1 MKVSDLAKNG
11 GEWLRGVGPE
21 SDIVISS
28 RVRLARNLAG
38 FPFLSKTTPEQRNDV
53 AELLRDRIGGARLAE
68 NVVFFDLTECPDLD
82 RQLLVERHLISK
94 HHAEADGS
102 RSVCITPEETLSIML
117 NEEDHLRMQV
127 LRSGLQLDEGWEEI
141 NRVDDLLEQRL
152 DYAFSSKF
160 GYLTACPT
168 NVGTGIR
175 VSVMLHLPALK
186 LTGEMERV
194 LRAARDMKLAIRGLY
209 GEGTEATGDFY
220 QVSNQLTL
228 GKSEREIINN
238 FKNVVIPRIIEY
250 EKAARQTL
258 LTQRE
263 AALDDKIFRALGTL
277 RHARQISSEE
287 TLFLL
292 SAVRLGVNL
301 NRITEVDIRTVN
313 ELFVLSQPAHL
324 QALHGDRLTGEERS
338 IVRANFIRSK
348 LNGH

>member
-1 MKVSDLAKNG
+1 MKVPDLAKSS
-11 GEWLRGVGPE
+11 GEWLRGEGPE
-21 SDIVISS
+21 ADIVIST
-28 RVRLARNLAG
+28 RIRLARNLAG
-38 FPFLSKTTPEQRNDV
+38 RPFLSKATAEQRDEIAAMLRERVSDARV
-53 AELLRDRIGGARLAE
+53 AEDVE
-68 NVVFFDLTECPDLD
+68 FFDLAECPDLE

-94 HHAEADGS
+94 NHAEAEGA
-102 RSVCITPEETLSIML
+102 RSVCITRRETLSIML
-117 NEEDHLRMQV
+117 NEEDHIRMQA
-127 LRSGLQLDEGWEEI
+127 LRCGLQLDECWDDI
-141 NRVDDLLEQRL
+141 NRVDDRIEGQLE
-152 DYAFSSKF
+152 YAFSPKF

-194 LRAARDMKLAIRGLY
+194 LRTARDMKLAVRGLY

-228 GKSEREIINN
+228 GKSEREIIAN
-238 FKNVVIPRIIEY
+238 FKNSVIPRIIEY

-263 AALDDKIFRALGTL
+263 AALDDKIYRALGTL

-301 NRITEVDIRTVN
+301 GRLREVDVRTVN
-313 ELFVLSQPAHL
+313 DLFVLTQPAHL

-338 IVRANFIRSK
+338 IVRANFIRGR
-348 LNGH
+348 LNGN